1 MKKILLISE
10 LQIIKT
16 FILPTISKLKQT
28 SEVQFDCLIVT
39 KINQS
44 DVDELSSVFTNVYFN
59 KYPDGFI
66 SRIPK
71 LRFFQYMYGLIK
83 LAKKL
88 SDYDIGH
95 VNYLYYYF
103 SFFTPVIRKKVEK
116 FYITFYGSDF
126 NDIAWYEH
134 IGNKKSVTLA
144 DKIFVTENPDFL
156 KQIMIK
162 YDIQDTSFRTGI
174 LFPLMNS
181 FELFED
187 NVINSS
193 VENSKSILGLNG
205 KRIIVCGYN
214 ASPIGQHKEIIK
226 ALAKIEKNLTDYVVV
241 FPMTYGQMVNITRSE
256 VKTLLK
262 ATSLNYRILE
272 DYLPIEKLLALR
284 RATDIF
290 IHIQI
295 RDQMA
300 SSMLE
305 HLAAGSVVITGK
317 WLPYE
322 SLEKLGVYFI
332 RIEKEED
339 LAETL
344 LEVIY
349 NLDTHLE
356 LCRKN
361 REIILNL
368 ISWKKNKRSWY
379 EAYNLIEK

>member
-1 MKKILLISE
+1 MKKILIISE
-10 LQIIKT
+10 LHIIKT
-16 FILPTISKLKQT
+16 FILPTISELKQD

-44 DVDELSSVFTNVYFN
+44 DVAELSSVFTNVYFN
-59 KYPDGFI
+59 KYPSGFFY
-66 SRIPK
+66 RIPK

-83 LAKKL
+83 LAKEL
-88 SDYDIGH
+88 SNYDIGH
-95 VNYLYYYF
+95 VNYHDYYYAF
-103 SFFTPVIRKKVEK
+103 LDPIIRKKVEK

-126 NDIAWYEH
+126 NDIAWYKH
-134 IGNKKSVTLA
+134 IGNKKSVALA
-144 DKIFVTENPDFL
+144 NKIFVTENPEFL
-156 KQIMIK
+156 KQIIIK
-162 YDIQDTSFRTGI
+162 YDIQDTTCSTGI
-174 LFPLMNS
+174 LFPLMSS
-181 FELFED
+181 FEFFKGKA
-187 NVINSS
+187 ISS
-193 VENSKSILGLNG
+193 VENAKSILGLDG

-214 ASPIGQHKEIIK
+214 AAPIVQHKGIIK

-241 FPMTYGQMVNITRSE
+241 FPMTYGQMANITRSE
-256 VKTLLK
+256 VKTLLE
-262 ATSLNYRILE
+262 ATSLNYRVLE

-284 RATDIF
+284 LATDIF

-300 SSMLE
+300 SSLLE

-332 RIEKEED
+332 QIEKEED

-344 LEVIY
+344 LQVIY
-349 NLDTHLE
+349 NLGTHLE
-356 LCRKN
+356 LCKKN
-361 REIILNL
+361 RGIILNL
-368 ISWKKNKRSWY
+368 ISWEKNKRSWY